1 MSSKQEHPIQ
11 AMGFWLFG
19 SLSVVLAVLK
29 LTVAGY
35 WSWWRVMLPF
45 LAFLG
50 HNAVYL
56 LAGFLCFC
64 WLKHEEDEEEPTAV
78 QKHSRAGYNLA
89 ALLFFF
95 LFLDNLLRRA
105 EGQGWKGFWPC
116 SGRLEVVV
124 LFGMLS
130 LVAQFVYRSR
140 IVSGLNLCVP
150 FQDRSRRRRFGQ
162 ASPDR
167 SWRRKNPH
175 HRCGRRTPALCFR
188 CTSQTQCFS
197 RTGEHR

>member
-1 MSSKQEHPIQ
+1 MSRKQEHPIQ

-19 SLSVVLAVLK
+19 FLSVALAVLK

-56 LAGFLCFC
+56 AGFLCFC
-64 WLKHEEDEEEPTAV
+64 WLKHEEDEEEPTTV
-78 QKHSRAGYNLA
+78 QKHSRAGYNIA

-95 LFLDNLLRRA
+95 LFLDNLLRRD

-116 SGRLEVVV
+116 SGRFEVVV
-124 LFGMLS
+124 LSGMLS
-130 LVAQFVYRSR
+130 LVAQTQ
-140 IVSGLNLCVP
+140 
-150 FQDRSRRRRFGQ
+150 QDRKSTRLNSSHGYISYAVFCLKKKTLNIRESHIHRRIRRGV
-162 ASPDR
+162 S
-167 SWRRKNPH
+167 
-175 HRCGRRTPALCFR
+175 
-188 CTSQTQCFS
+188 
-197 RTGEHR
+197 

>member
-1 MSSKQEHPIQ
+1 MSGKQEHPIQ

-19 SLSVVLAVLK
+19 FLSVVLAVLK

-35 WSWWRVMLPF
+35 WSWWRVMLPL

-64 WLKHEEDEEEPTAV
+64 WLKHEEDEEEPATV
-78 QKHSRAGYNLA
+78 QKHSREGYNLA

-95 LFLDNLLRRA
+95 LFLDNLLRRV

-116 SGRLEVVV
+116 SGRFEVVV

-130 LVAQFVYRSR
+130 LVAQLVYWSR
-140 IVSGLNLCVP
+140 IVSGLN
-150 FQDRSRRRRFGQ
+150 Q
-162 ASPDR
+162 
-167 SWRRKNPH
+167 
-175 HRCGRRTPALCFR
+175 
-188 CTSQTQCFS
+188 
-197 RTGEHR
+197 EHA

>member
-19 SLSVVLAVLK
+19 FLSVVLAVLK
-29 LTVAGY
+29 LTVVGY

-64 WLKHEEDEEEPTAV
+64 WLKHEEDEEPTTV

-95 LFLDNLLRRA
+95 LFLDNLLRRV
-105 EGQGWKGFWPC
+105 EGQG
-116 SGRLEVVV
+116 
-124 LFGMLS
+124 
-130 LVAQFVYRSR
+130 
-140 IVSGLNLCVP
+140 
-150 FQDRSRRRRFGQ
+150 
-162 ASPDR
+162 
-167 SWRRKNPH
+167 
-175 HRCGRRTPALCFR
+175 
-188 CTSQTQCFS
+188 
-197 RTGEHR
+197 